1 MDYAPVADDAQQRGH
16 PDAGGSRGSLLGQ
29 VGAHQRRIW
38 QNPRPRRTS
47 RPTARKSWQRN
58 ESVIGLPRV
67 RITRNHRGGR
77 GVLRLRA
84 QTAVG
89 ATHRVGKMASTRDLP
104 QLLEPSNLLEPLDL
118 TEQRLDF
125 VYPLTRPHKDETSQK
140 GFGRTTARP
149 PALRASES
157 QRRSPLK
164 SLLMVAGAVACFG
177 AGTVFPQFH
186 NLTQDL
192 RPGSIVGASQ
202 PSSQIAEVAT
212 KSDEASPVEPSLTER
227 ISGERKSAAAT
238 SNESPTSPARGATPA
253 APAASSAEGAVAQPA
268 QAVPHAQP
276 ASAVKNALA
285 DCPAECNQQ
294 PCPKGDAN
302 CLEGGALSPP
312 QELTTT
318 DGSAAN
324 PAANT
329 QPVRTATP
337 QSADSERPQTR
348 ASALHRSKRAVQRE
362 RTDQQAL
369 AKRNSATGTHWS
381 RVQDRGVEWNF
392 DQGSNW
398 RWDRTDGRWQERDAD
413 RASNWRRDR
422 YDDYGRDGNR
432 RFTSVRDGNF
442 QMGRA
447 ERREGP
453 MMMMLPPARYPW

>member
-1 MDYAPVADDAQQRGH
+1 
-16 PDAGGSRGSLLGQ
+16 
-29 VGAHQRRIW
+29 
-38 QNPRPRRTS
+38 
-47 RPTARKSWQRN
+47 
-58 ESVIGLPRV
+58 
-67 RITRNHRGGR
+67 
-77 GVLRLRA
+77 LRA
-84 QTAVG
+84 QIPVG

-104 QLLEPSNLLEPLDL
+104 QLLEPSTLLEPLDL

-125 VYPLTRPHKDETSQK
+125 VYPLTRPQKDEKSQK

-177 AGTVFPQFH
+177 AGTVFPQLH
-186 NLTQDL
+186 SLTRDL
-192 RPGSIVGASQ
+192 RPGSIMGSASQ
-202 PSSQIAEVAT
+202 PSSPIAEVAT
-212 KSDEASPVEPSLTER
+212 KSDEASPVEPRSTER
-227 ISGERKSAAAT
+227 ISAEPKSTAAT
-238 SNESPTSPARGATPA
+238 ANESPTSPALNATAA
-253 APAASSAEGAVAQPA
+253 APAASSAGGGGSAVAQPA
-268 QAVPHAQP
+268 QAAPHAQP

-302 CLEGGALSPP
+302 CLEGGALSPL
-312 QELTTT
+312 QKLTTT

-324 PAANT
+324 PAASA
-329 QPVRTATP
+329 QPARPATP

-348 ASALHRSKRAVQRE
+348 ASALHRGKRAVQRE
-362 RTDQQAL
+362 RADRQAL

-398 RWDRTDGRWQERDAD
+398 RRDG
-413 RASNWRRDR
+413 

-432 RFTSVRDGNF
+432 RFTSARDGNF